1 MLTQQTVQF
10 LHHLREK
17 VLKCPPSLKLQKA
30 RNLVLR
36 PLCFLVSDVDSVS
49 HESYSSLTKSLMSTE
64 YYFPGSPG
72 NPATPVGGCRYD
84 SSLG

>member
-1 MLTQQTVQF
+1 MLMQQTVQF
-10 LHHLREK
+10 LHYLREK

-36 PLCFLVSDVDSVS
+36 PLCFPVSDVDSVS
-49 HESYSSLTKSLMSTE
+49 HESYSSLTKSLMLIL
-64 YYFPGSPG
+64 FLGSPG